1 MIPLFCQTGFSTRVK
16 IKNNIIYRR
25 SNSRHCE
32 YVNKS
37 FFAFLIKCFLIG
49 ISKRVRKEVIPFYPQ
64 RIFLIN
70 HKKILFLIISTKKKK
85 LSTVYPQRLFSL
97 RIRISIFFWRLR
109 LDFNSSL
116 IFSKPLM
123 TVE

>member
-25 SNSRHCE
+25 SNSRNCE

-70 HKKILFLIISTKKKK
+70 QKKILFPIISTKKKK
-85 LSTVYPQRLFSL
+85 LSTSILNDYSAYESEYPY
-97 RIRISIFFWRLR
+97 FFGDCDWT
-109 LDFNSSL
+109 L
-116 IFSKPLM
+116 ILH
-123 TVE
+123 